1 MATRNFVPRGDG
13 EGSIGTTVKNW
24 AGGFFQKLAVG
35 AITTAVTVLTPA
47 ADANNQQPATTGWVR
62 SQFQSILKTVLS
74 AAGLKYNIAQ
84 NGYICFGA
92 LFGGLILQWGNVNVS
107 VESSQLF
114 TIITPI
120 KRTNWEILGAC
131 MSAREYLSI
140 DNMDDVNSIHL
151 ISSNNSLNEI
161 NLLISTPKTGN
172 NARGWW
178 KWIILCY

>member
-92 LFGGLILQWGNVNVS
+92 LFGGLILQWGMINVE
-107 VESSQLF
+107 ESEAYTYHEFPLN
-114 TIITPI
+114 I
-120 KRTNWEILGAC
+120 KQN
-131 MSAREYLSI
+131 SASK
-140 DNMDDVNSIHL
+140 L
-151 ISSNNSLNEI
+151 IVFQPLTTATSFE
-161 NLLISTPKTGN
+161 
-172 NARGWW
+172 W
-178 KWIILCY
+178 KWFDSMSTNTKFCVQNQTKGAAWLGWVSFGS

>member
-24 AGGFFQKLAVG
+24 AGGFFKKLAVG

-62 SQFQSILKTVLS
+62 AQFQSILTTVLS

-92 LFGGLILQWGNVNVS
+92 LFGGLILQWGIFKLDYANFKMIDYWMRQDIVLIIDSNILSFAICLDSPANSEDIIGKISWETRSNHIMATLANGITKFNTVS
-107 VESSQLF
+107 VKF
-114 TIITPI
+114 I
-120 KRTNWEILGAC
+120 
-131 MSAREYLSI
+131 SI
-140 DNMDDVNSIHL
+140 GY
-151 ISSNNSLNEI
+151 
-161 NLLISTPKTGN
+161 K
-172 NARGWW
+172 
-178 KWIILCY
+178 